1 MNSVYNF
8 FMAPKDKFHLVLKI
22 LLPGFIFCFL
32 FYYFKSLLI
41 HPYAPLLETPFHH
54 PVSVFCDY
62 YGFNDAFAKFGF
74 NLQHGG
80 YLPGG
85 FLFLQI
91 IGSLS
96 LFNPY
101 VGIKLFIFF
110 ISFFFLLYIFKFF
123 KSWSFGDKFLIFISL
138 CFLNL
143 PMLFMFHTGNFEGI
157 SFISILYAF
166 YFYQKYINTDSNLR
180 FKINLRLIINFS
192 LCIFV
197 LISFFHLS
205 KIYIENKYIGKKI
218 TKNILTMKLSNDL
231 ILDID
236 SSKPISREYVKKF
249 IPKDFNKKTDN
260 YKIDIFIIKNA
271 NDIESD
277 NYIDKF
283 IHNQSE
289 KFLWLFKKGWSYD
302 YPAINNSSLKIIYL
316 NNLNPI
322 KLFLGIFCAFLVL
335 ILLLNLKFKN
345 IFNYYEV
352 NSKEYFFIITLF
364 LIALATS
371 IKVFPVLFL
380 LVFLSNKNFFKITF
394 LFSIFLIIILCLPF
408 IISGDFVE
416 NIKVFINSYPDAV
429 NKYKEH
435 MITGGSSLNIG
446 NHSLFNLYHLI
457 TFPNPKIVQHYDIAK
472 FLLLSFFAFTT
483 VLMLKMKS
491 DILKLIFIS
500 SAICL
505 FFPTS
510 SEYRLIYFLIPLL
523 LIIHKE
529 TFTVY
534 DKHFII
540 IISLILIPK
549 TYIYFLS
556 THYVNS
562 GTIFNPILLLIA
574 FVYCIKL
581 KDELI

>member
-1 MNSVYNF
+1 
-8 FMAPKDKFHLVLKI
+8 MAPKDKFNLVLKI

-32 FYYFKSLLI
+32 FYYFKSLLVQ
-41 HPYAPLLETPFHH
+41 PYAPLLETPFHH
-54 PVSVFCDY
+54 PISVFCDY
-62 YGFNDAFAKFGF
+62 YGFNDSFARFGF

-96 LFNPY
+96 FFNPY

-110 ISFFFLLYIFKFF
+110 ISFLFLLYIFKVF
-123 KSWSFGDKFLIFISL
+123 KDWSFGDKFLLFISL

-157 SFISILYAF
+157 SFILILYAF
-166 YFYQKYINTDSNLR
+166 YFYQKYINTDINSR
-180 FKINLRLIINFS
+180 FKINYKLIINFS
-192 LCIFV
+192 LSILV

-205 KIYIENKYIGKKI
+205 KTYSENKYIGKKI
-218 TKNILTMKLSNDL
+218 AKNILTMKLSNDL
-231 ILDID
+231 MLDID
-236 SSKPISREYVKKF
+236 SSKPISREYLKKF
-249 IPKDFNKKTDN
+249 IPKDFNKKTDD
-260 YKIDIFIIKNA
+260 YEIDIFIIKNI
-271 NDIESD
+271 NVMES
-277 NYIDKF
+277 NNFIDKSLYD
-283 IHNQSE
+283 QSE

-302 YPAINNSSLKIIYL
+302 YSTMNNSSFKIIYL

-322 KLFLGIFCAFLVL
+322 KIFLAIFSVFLVL

-345 IFNYYEV
+345 IFNNFEIK
-352 NSKEYFFIITLF
+352 SKEYFFIITLF

-380 LVFLSNKNFFKITF
+380 LVFLRKKSFYKITY
-394 LFSIFLIIILCLPF
+394 LFSIFLIFILCLPF

-416 NIKVFINSYPDAV
+416 NSKIFINSYPDAV
-429 NKYKEH
+429 IKYKEH

-457 TFPNPKIVQHYDIAK
+457 TFPNTEIVQHYDIAK
-472 FLLLSFFAFTT
+472 FILLSFFAFTA
-483 VLMLKMKS
+483 VFMFKMKS

-523 LIIHKE
+523 LIIHKG
-529 TFTVY
+529 TFSVY
-534 DKHFII
+534 QKHFII